1 MLKNPQVQFRVAPQN
16 TFVLAAFMHRVGA
29 IRNQPKSWQD
39 YFFQDPV
46 TAQGS

>member
-1 MLKNPQVQFRVAPQN
+1 MRHPLPRRL
-16 TFVLAAFMHRVGA
+16 TFALASFMHRVGA

-46 TAQGS
+46 TAQGT